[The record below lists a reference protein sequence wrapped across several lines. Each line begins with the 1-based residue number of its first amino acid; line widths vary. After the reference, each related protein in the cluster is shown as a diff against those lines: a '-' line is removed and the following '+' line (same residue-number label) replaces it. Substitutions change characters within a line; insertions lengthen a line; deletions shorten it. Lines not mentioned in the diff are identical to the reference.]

1 MAKNMDDLKQLAG
14 EYAANLITDGML
26 VGLGEGSTAYWAIRR
41 VADRLR
47 EGSLRDVAAIACSL
61 NVERHARELGIPIAS
76 FDERTRIDMTI
87 DGADEVD
94 PQFNLIKGGGG
105 ALLREKIVAQA
116 SAREIIVIDEGKLS
130 TALGVKW
137 PVPVEVLPFAAG
149 PVARFLAGLGGTP
162 RLRTRSDGSRYFT
175 DQRNLIFD
183 TSFGP
188 IPDPAALAVRLEGR
202 AGLVAHGL
210 FVGLATE
217 IVIAGPGGIRHV
229 QRGEPLLPADPKA

>member
-1 MAKNMDDLKQLAG
+1 MAKNMDDLKKLAG
-14 EYAANLITDGML
+14 DYAANLISDGML
-26 VGLGEGSTAYWAIRR
+26 VGLGEGSTAYWAVRR
-41 VADRLR
+41 VGERLR
-47 EGSLRDVAAIACSL
+47 EGSLREIAAIACSL

-94 PQFNLIKGGGG
+94 PGFNLIKGGGG

-116 SAREIIVIDEGKLS
+116 SAREVIVVDEGKLS
-130 TALGVKW
+130 PALGTRW
-137 PVPVEVLPFAAG
+137 PVPIEVLPFAAG

-162 RLRTRSDGSRYFT
+162 RLRTRSDGTRYFT

-188 IPDPAALAVRLEGR
+188 IPEPGALAARLDGR

-217 IVIAGPGGIRHV
+217 IVIAGPGGIRHI
-229 QRGEPLLPADPKA
+229 QRGEPLFAGNPSA

>member
-1 MAKNMDDLKQLAG
+1 MDDLKQLAG

-26 VGLGEGSTAYWAIRR
+26 VGLGEGSTAYWAVRR
-41 VADRLR
+41 VGERLR
-47 EGSLRDVAAIACSL
+47 EGSLREIAAIACSL

-94 PQFNLIKGGGG
+94 PGFNLIKGGGG

-116 SAREIIVIDEGKLS
+116 SAREVIVVDEGKLS
-130 TALGVKW
+130 PALGTRW
-137 PVPVEVLPFAAG
+137 PVPIEVLPFAAG

-162 RLRTRSDGSRYFT
+162 RLRTRSDGTRYFT

-188 IPDPAALAVRLEGR
+188 IPEPGALAARLDGR

-217 IVIAGPGGIRHV
+217 IVIAGPGGIRHI
-229 QRGEPLLPADPKA
+229 QRGEPLFAGNPSA

>member
-14 EYAANLITDGML
+14 EYAANLIADGML
-26 VGLGEGSTAYWAIRR
+26 VGLGEGTTAYWAVRR

-47 EGSLRDVAAIACSL
+47 DGSLRGITAIACSL

-76 FDERTRIDMTI
+76 FDERTRIDITI

-94 PQFNLIKGGGG
+94 PQINLIKGAGG
-105 ALLREKIVAQA
+105 ALLREKIVAEA
-116 SAREIIVIDEGKLS
+116 SAREIIVVDESKLS
-130 TALGVKW
+130 TALGVRW

-162 RLRTRSDGSRYFT
+162 RLRTQAGGARYLT

-188 IPDPAALAVRLEGR
+188 ISDPSALAARLDGR

-210 FVGLATE
+210 FIGLATE
-217 IVIAGPGGIRHV
+217 IVIAGPRGIRHV
-229 QRGEPLLPADPKA
+229 QRGEPLFAGDRPA

>member
-1 MAKNMDDLKQLAG
+1 MDDLKKLAG
-14 EYAANLITDGML
+14 EYAANLISDGML
-26 VGLGEGSTAYWAIRR
+26 VGLGEGTTAYWAIRR
-41 VADRLR
+41 VAERLR
-47 EGSLRDVAAIACSL
+47 DGSLRDIAAVACSL
-61 NVERHARELGIPIAS
+61 NVEQHARELGIPIAS
-76 FDERTRIDMTI
+76 FDERTRIDITI

-94 PQFNLIKGGGG
+94 PQLNLIKGGGG
-105 ALLREKIVAQA
+105 ALLREKIVAEA
-116 SAREIIVIDEGKLS
+116 SAREIIVVDEGKLS
-130 TALGVKW
+130 TALGVRW

-162 RLRTRSDGSRYFT
+162 RLRVRADGARYLT

-188 IPDPAALAVRLEGR
+188 IPDPGALAIRLDAR

-229 QRGEPLLPADPKA
+229 QRGEPIFSGDPPA

>member
-1 MAKNMDDLKQLAG
+1 MAKTMDDLKKLAG
-14 EYAANLITDGML
+14 DYAANLISDGML
-26 VGLGEGSTAYWAIRR
+26 VGLGEGSTAYWAVRR
-41 VADRLR
+41 VAERLR
-47 EGSLRDVAAIACSL
+47 EGSLREIAAIACSL

-94 PQFNLIKGGGG
+94 PGFNMIKGGGG

-116 SAREIIVIDEGKLS
+116 SAREVIVVDEGKLS
-130 TALGVKW
+130 PALGTRW
-137 PVPVEVLPFAAG
+137 PVPIEVLPFAAG

-162 RLRTRSDGSRYFT
+162 RLRTRGDGARYLT
-175 DQRNLIFD
+175 DQRNVIFD

-188 IPDPAALAVRLEGR
+188 IAEPGALAARLDGR

-217 IVIAGPGGIRHV
+217 IVIAGPGGIRHI
-229 QRGEPLLPADPKA
+229 QRGEPLFAGTKSA